1 MKLVIPKQ
9 MTVGKRKIQ
18 IFQHTHVTHKGE
30 ILRGAFEHRGE
41 IHMSRRGNHFA
52 FTQAERHETLWHE
65 VTHAILH
72 EMGRHKLNNDEEFVT
87 EFAQL
92 LSKAIRTAKI

>member
-41 IHMSRRGNHFA
+41 IHMSRRGNH
-52 FTQAERHETLWHE
+52 
-65 VTHAILH
+65 
-72 EMGRHKLNNDEEFVT
+72 
-87 EFAQL
+87 
-92 LSKAIRTAKI
+92 LSLIHI